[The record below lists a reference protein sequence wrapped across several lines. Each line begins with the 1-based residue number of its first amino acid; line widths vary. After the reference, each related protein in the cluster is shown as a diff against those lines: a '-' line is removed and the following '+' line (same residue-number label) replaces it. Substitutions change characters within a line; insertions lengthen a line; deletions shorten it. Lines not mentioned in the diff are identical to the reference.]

1 MRLIQI
7 DHAAEHCGGN
17 QINERLYFFIIILL
31 LRVPQNFSSKKT
43 SGLVT
48 NSQSYFLYGTYS
60 YTLAGLIAFVM
71 LLFDGMSGFSLPAV
85 GISALGAVSLAVS
98 LFCSI
103 EALKSGVM
111 VLAAMAGS
119 AGLLLPCIAG
129 IFMFNEPM
137 KPMQFIGIALLIFSG
152 WLLIGYSKEQTG
164 SFTPRTLLLLIGSML
179 SNGSV
184 MLAQKMFSKYLPDTS
199 VSIFSFLTFGLIGI
213 GMFIGLVPSLLSQS
227 GRAKIAAVPKPVF
240 LYGTISSIIL
250 LAINQLATLAGR
262 NVPSAIMFP
271 INDGGATIITAI
283 TAAIFFKEK
292 LTVRSVCG
300 LILGIGSL
308 IVINLFG

>member
-1 MRLIQI
+1 MKDYIFL
-7 DHAAEHCGGN
+7 
-17 QINERLYFFIIILL
+17 IIILL

-271 INDGGATIITAI
+271 INDGGATIITAF

>member
-1 MRLIQI
+1 MKDYIFL
-7 DHAAEHCGGN
+7 
-17 QINERLYFFIIILL
+17 IIILL

-271 INDGGATIITAI
+271 INDGGATIITVI

>member
-1 MRLIQI
+1 MKDYIFL
-7 DHAAEHCGGN
+7 
-17 QINERLYFFIIILL
+17 IIILL

-262 NVPSAIMFP
+262 NVHSAIMFP

>member
-1 MRLIQI
+1 MKDYIFL
-7 DHAAEHCGGN
+7 
-17 QINERLYFFIIILL
+17 IIILL

-129 IFMFNEPM
+129 IFMFNEHM

>member
-1 MRLIQI
+1 MKDYIFL
-7 DHAAEHCGGN
+7 
-17 QINERLYFFIIILL
+17 IIILL
-31 LRVPQNFSSKKT
+31 LRFPQNLFSKKA
-43 SGLVT
+43 SGMV
-48 NSQSYFLYGTYS
+48 NSAQSYFLYGAYS
-60 YTLAGLIAFVM
+60 YLLAGLIAFVM
-71 LLFDGMSGFSLPAV
+71 LIFGGMSGFSLPAV
-85 GISALGAVSLAVS
+85 GISALGALSLA
-98 LFCSI
+98 LNLYCNL

-111 VLAAMAGS
+111 VLAALAGS

-129 IFMFNEPM
+129 IFMFDEPM
-137 KPMQFIGIALLIFSG
+137 KPLQFIGIALLIFSG

-184 MLAQKMFSKYLPDTS
+184 MLAQKMFSKYLPDTN
-199 VSIFSFLTFGLIGI
+199 VSIFSFLTFSLIGI

-240 LYGTISSIIL
+240 LYGTFSSVIL
-250 LAINQLATLAGR
+250 LTINQLATIAGR
-262 NVPSAIMFP
+262 NVPSAVMFP

-308 IVINLFG
+308 IIINLF

>member
-1 MRLIQI
+1 MKDYIFL
-7 DHAAEHCGGN
+7 
-17 QINERLYFFIIILL
+17 IIILL

-48 NSQSYFLYGTYS
+48 NLQSYFLYGTYS

-71 LLFDGMSGFSLPAV
+71 LLFDGMLGFSLPAV

-164 SFTPRTLLLLIGSML
+164 SFTLRTLLLLIGSML

-292 LTVRSVCG
+292 LTVHSVCG

>member
-1 MRLIQI
+1 MKDYIFL
-7 DHAAEHCGGN
+7 
-17 QINERLYFFIIILL
+17 IIILL

-308 IVINLFG
+308 IVINLSG

>member
-1 MRLIQI
+1 MKDYIFL
-7 DHAAEHCGGN
+7 
-17 QINERLYFFIIILL
+17 IIILL

-283 TAAIFFKEK
+283 TAALFFKEK

>member
-1 MRLIQI
+1 MKDYIFL
-7 DHAAEHCGGN
+7 
-17 QINERLYFFIIILL
+17 IIILL

-240 LYGTISSIIL
+240 LYGTFSSVIL
-250 LAINQLATLAGR
+250 LTINQLATIAGR
-262 NVPSAIMFP
+262 NVPSAVMFP

-308 IVINLFG
+308 IIINLF

>member
-1 MRLIQI
+1 MKDYIFL
-7 DHAAEHCGGN
+7 
-17 QINERLYFFIIILL
+17 IIILL

-111 VLAAMAGS
+111 VLAAMASS

-213 GMFIGLVPSLLSQS
+213 GMFIGLVPSLLSQR

>member
-1 MRLIQI
+1 MKDYIFL
-7 DHAAEHCGGN
+7 
-17 QINERLYFFIIILL
+17 IIILL

-213 GMFIGLVPSLLSQS
+213 GMFIGLVPSLLCQS

>member
-1 MRLIQI
+1 MKDYIFL
-7 DHAAEHCGGN
+7 
-17 QINERLYFFIIILL
+17 IIILL

-85 GISALGAVSLAVS
+85 GISALSAVSLAVS

>member
-1 MRLIQI
+1 MKDYIFL
-7 DHAAEHCGGN
+7 
-17 QINERLYFFIIILL
+17 IIILL

-103 EALKSGVM
+103 EALKNGVM

>member
-1 MRLIQI
+1 MKDYIFL
-7 DHAAEHCGGN
+7 
-17 QINERLYFFIIILL
+17 IIILL

-71 LLFDGMSGFSLPAV
+71 LLFDGMSGFSLSAV

-129 IFMFNEPM
+129 IFMFNEPT

>member
-1 MRLIQI
+1 MKDYIFL
-7 DHAAEHCGGN
+7 
-17 QINERLYFFIIILL
+17 IIILL

-111 VLAAMAGS
+111 VLAAMASS

-292 LTVRSVCG
+292 LTVRNVCG

>member
-1 MRLIQI
+1 MKDYIFL
-7 DHAAEHCGGN
+7 
-17 QINERLYFFIIILL
+17 IIILL

-60 YTLAGLIAFVM
+60 YTLAGLIAFIM

-184 MLAQKMFSKYLPDTS
+184 MLAQKMFSKYLPDTN

-250 LAINQLATLAGR
+250 LTINQLATIAGR

-308 IVINLFG
+308 IVINLF

>member
-1 MRLIQI
+1 MKDYIFL
-7 DHAAEHCGGN
+7 
-17 QINERLYFFIIILL
+17 IIILL

-262 NVPSAIMFP
+262 KVPSAIMFP

>member
-1 MRLIQI
+1 MKDYIFL
-7 DHAAEHCGGN
+7 
-17 QINERLYFFIIILL
+17 IIILL

-137 KPMQFIGIALLIFSG
+137 KPMQFIGIALLICSG

>member
-1 MRLIQI
+1 MKDYIFL
-7 DHAAEHCGGN
+7 
-17 QINERLYFFIIILL
+17 IIILL

-60 YTLAGLIAFVM
+60 YTLAGLIAFVI

-111 VLAAMAGS
+111 VLAAMASS

>member
-1 MRLIQI
+1 MKDYIFL
-7 DHAAEHCGGN
+7 
-17 QINERLYFFIIILL
+17 IIILL

-179 SNGSV
+179 SNGSA

>member
-1 MRLIQI
+1 MKDYIFL
-7 DHAAEHCGGN
+7 
-17 QINERLYFFIIILL
+17 IIILL

-71 LLFDGMSGFSLPAV
+71 LLFDGMSGFSFPAV

>member
-1 MRLIQI
+1 MKDYIFL
-7 DHAAEHCGGN
+7 
-17 QINERLYFFIIILL
+17 IIILL

-213 GMFIGLVPSLLSQS
+213 GMFIGLVPSLLNQS

>member
-1 MRLIQI
+1 MKDYIFL
-7 DHAAEHCGGN
+7 
-17 QINERLYFFIIILL
+17 IIILL

-129 IFMFNEPM
+129 MFMFNEPM

>member
-1 MRLIQI
+1 MKDYIFL
-7 DHAAEHCGGN
+7 
-17 QINERLYFFIIILL
+17 IIILL

-184 MLAQKMFSKYLPDTS
+184 MIAQKMFSKYLPDTS

>member
-1 MRLIQI
+1 MKDYIFL
-7 DHAAEHCGGN
+7 
-17 QINERLYFFIIILL
+17 IIILL

-199 VSIFSFLTFGLIGI
+199 VSIFSFLTFCLIGI

>member
-1 MRLIQI
+1 MKDYIFL
-7 DHAAEHCGGN
+7 
-17 QINERLYFFIIILL
+17 IIILL

-111 VLAAMAGS
+111 VLAAMASS

-184 MLAQKMFSKYLPDTS
+184 MLAQKMLSKYLPDTS

>member
-1 MRLIQI
+1 MKDYIFL
-7 DHAAEHCGGN
+7 
-17 QINERLYFFIIILL
+17 IIILL

-111 VLAAMAGS
+111 VLAAMASS

-184 MLAQKMFSKYLPDTS
+184 MLAQKMFSKYLTDTS

>member
-1 MRLIQI
+1 MKDYIFL
-7 DHAAEHCGGN
+7 
-17 QINERLYFFIIILL
+17 IIILL

-227 GRAKIAAVPKPVF
+227 GRAKLAAVPKPVF

>member
-1 MRLIQI
+1 MKDYIFL
-7 DHAAEHCGGN
+7 
-17 QINERLYFFIIILL
+17 IIILL

-164 SFTPRTLLLLIGSML
+164 SFTPRTLLLLIRSML

>member
-1 MRLIQI
+1 MKDYIFL
-7 DHAAEHCGGN
+7 
-17 QINERLYFFIIILL
+17 IIILL

-103 EALKSGVM
+103 KALKSGVM

>member
-1 MRLIQI
+1 MKDYIFL
-7 DHAAEHCGGN
+7 
-17 QINERLYFFIIILL
+17 IIILL
-31 LRVPQNFSSKKT
+31 LRVPQKFSSKKT
-43 SGLVT
+43 IGLVT

>member
-1 MRLIQI
+1 MKDYIFL
-7 DHAAEHCGGN
+7 
-17 QINERLYFFIIILL
+17 IIILL

-227 GRAKIAAVPKPVF
+227 GRAKIAAFPKPVF
-240 LYGTISSIIL
+240 LYVTISSIIL
-250 LAINQLATLAGR
+250 LAINQLTALAGR

>member
-1 MRLIQI
+1 MKDYIFL
-7 DHAAEHCGGN
+7 
-17 QINERLYFFIIILL
+17 IIILL

-227 GRAKIAAVPKPVF
+227 GRAKISAVPKPVF

>member
-1 MRLIQI
+1 MKDYIFL
-7 DHAAEHCGGN
+7 
-17 QINERLYFFIIILL
+17 IIILL

-60 YTLAGLIAFVM
+60 YILAGLIAFVM

-227 GRAKIAAVPKPVF
+227 GRAKLAAVPKPVF

>member
-1 MRLIQI
+1 MKDYIFL
-7 DHAAEHCGGN
+7 
-17 QINERLYFFIIILL
+17 IIILL

-137 KPMQFIGIALLIFSG
+137 NPMQFIGIALLIFSG

-250 LAINQLATLAGR
+250 LTINQLATLAGR

-308 IVINLFG
+308 IVLNLFG

>member
-1 MRLIQI
+1 MKDYIFL
-7 DHAAEHCGGN
+7 
-17 QINERLYFFIIILL
+17 IIILL

-43 SGLVT
+43 GGLVT

-308 IVINLFG
+308 IVINLF

>member
-1 MRLIQI
+1 MKDYIFL
-7 DHAAEHCGGN
+7 
-17 QINERLYFFIIILL
+17 IIILL

-262 NVPSAIMFP
+262 NVPLAIMFP